1 MALCGFLDCQVHVD
15 NYRYRLYRA
24 LATGEGIKAEEAAR
38 LFGYNCGNHVQ
49 EGCLTERQTQ
59 LHSCEQG
66 TGCEVFKKGKSALHN
81 SGQIN

>member
-1 MALCGFLDCQVHVD
+1 
-15 NYRYRLYRA
+15 
-24 LATGEGIKAEEAAR
+24 
-38 LFGYNCGNHVQ
+38 VQ